1 MALLK
6 PSEKPQRE
14 QVRLAISKPIL
25 DEIRA
30 YCDWAGI
37 HKIDEFME
45 QASQLVL
52 KRDRAW
58 RSSNPNKSD

>member
-6 PSEKPQRE
+6 PSEKNQRE
-14 QVRLAISKPIL
+14 QLRLTMSKSIL

-45 QASQLVL
+45 QASEFVL

-58 RSSNPNKSD
+58 LTSNIDKSA